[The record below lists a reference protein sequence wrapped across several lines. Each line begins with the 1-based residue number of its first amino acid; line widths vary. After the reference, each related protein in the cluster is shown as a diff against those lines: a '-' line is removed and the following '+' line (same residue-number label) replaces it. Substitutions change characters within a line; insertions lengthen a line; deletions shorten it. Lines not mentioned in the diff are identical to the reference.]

1 MKGEALNKGGF
12 QGEALNKRGLQ
23 GEALKRATMKDEP
36 WRRSPEHYPV
46 RLTLQTRF
54 GDMDAN
60 AHLNN
65 VAIARLVEEARVR
78 FHYQVKVR
86 VASTDPSGIMI
97 VHAAIDYLGE
107 GAYPGDVEAGV
118 AIADI
123 GGSSYRLAV
132 GLFQNGKAFA
142 LADSVMVNLAEDRSR
157 SAPIGD
163 ALRARLEEMQHG

>member
-1 MKGEALNKGGF
+1 MGLRGEATNSGQLK
-12 QGEALNKRGLQ
+12 QQAWRLAMDRYAL
-23 GEALKRATMKDEP
+23 
-36 WRRSPEHYPV
+36 
-46 RLTLQTRF
+46 RLALQTRY

-65 VAIARLVEEARVR
+65 VAIARLVEESRVR
-78 FHYQVKVR
+78 FHIALKMR
-86 VASTDPSGIMI
+86 IASTDPSGIMI

-107 GAYPGDVEAGV
+107 GSYPGDVEAGV
-118 AIADI
+118 AVAAI

-142 LADSVMVNLAEDRSR
+142 LADSVMVNLARDRSGP
-157 SAPIGD
+157 APIGE

>member
-1 MKGEALNKGGF
+1 MA
-12 QGEALNKRGLQ
+12 
-23 GEALKRATMKDEP
+23 ALKDEG
-36 WRRSPEHYPV
+36 W
-46 RLTLQTRF
+46 RLTPGPYPLRFTVQTRY

-78 FHYQVKVR
+78 FHFALKVR

-107 GAYPGDVEAGV
+107 AFYPADVEAGV
-118 AIADI
+118 AVAGI
-123 GGSSYRLAV
+123 GGSSYRLAI

-142 LADSVMVNLAEDRSR
+142 LADSVMVNLAEDRSG

-163 ALRARLEEMQHG
+163 ALRARLEDMQHG

>member
-1 MKGEALNKGGF
+1 M
-12 QGEALNKRGLQ
+12 GL
-23 GEALKRATMKDEP
+23 KDEA
-36 WRRSPEHYPV
+36 WRLSLERYPL
-46 RLTLQTRF
+46 RLTLQTRY

-78 FHYQVKVR
+78 FHYAVKVR

-118 AIADI
+118 AVAGI
-123 GGSSYRLAV
+123 GGSSYRLAI

-142 LADSVMVNLAEDRSR
+142 LADSVMVNLGEDRSG
-157 SAPIGD
+157 SAPVG
-163 ALRARLEEMQHG
+163 AELRARLEEMQHG